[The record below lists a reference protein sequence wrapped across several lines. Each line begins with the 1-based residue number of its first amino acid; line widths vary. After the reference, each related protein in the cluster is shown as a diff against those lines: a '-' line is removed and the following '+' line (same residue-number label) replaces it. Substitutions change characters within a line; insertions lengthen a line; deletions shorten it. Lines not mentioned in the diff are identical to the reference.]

1 MYELA
6 TQDGYDLVQFTKD
19 FKAVGKMMCQLCIRA
34 YQLAEADHKIFKE
47 YVIRELGLSRQ
58 TAERMIT
65 VGMIYIDHPGLN
77 ELPYTKA
84 AELLPI
90 REQLGDFRE
99 HQELKDDD
107 ICHMSQ
113 RELRDSVKCYLG
125 ALSSPEEI
133 EEPKLTST
141 QKYLMDSAEYLH
153 NNLRPGKVISK
164 ADREL
169 IMELSQKLLKLS
181 ERRIG

>member
-1 MYELA
+1 MYELT
-6 TQDGYDLVQFTKD
+6 TQDGYDLVQFKRD
-19 FKAVGKMMCQLCIRA
+19 YVKVGKLMCQLCIRA

-77 ELPYTKA
+77 DLPYTKA

-90 REQLGDFRE
+90 REQLGEFRE

-107 ICHMSQ
+107 IVNMSQ

-125 ALSSPEEI
+125 AKASPDEI

-141 QKYLMDSAEYLH
+141 QKYLMDTAEYLH

-164 ADREL
+164 SDRSL

>member
-6 TQDGYDLVQFTKD
+6 AQDGYNLVQFTKD
-19 FKAVGKMMCQLCIRA
+19 FRAVGKVMCQLCIRA

-65 VGMIYIDHPGLN
+65 VGMIYFDHPGLN
-77 ELPYTKA
+77 ALPYTKA

-125 ALSSPEEI
+125 SKASPDEI

-153 NNLRPGKVISK
+153 NNLRPGKIISK
-164 ADREL
+164 SDREL
-169 IMELSQKLLKLS
+169 IIELSQKLLKLS

>member
-1 MYELA
+1 MYELT
-6 TQDGYDLVQFTKD
+6 TQDGYDLVQFKRD
-19 FKAVGKMMCQLCIRA
+19 YVKVGKLMCQLCIRA

-77 ELPYTKA
+77 DLPYTKA

-90 REQLGDFRE
+90 REQLGEFRE

-107 ICHMSQ
+107 IVNMSQ
-113 RELRDSVKCYLG
+113 RELRDSVK
-125 ALSSPEEI
+125 
-133 EEPKLTST
+133 
-141 QKYLMDSAEYLH
+141 
-153 NNLRPGKVISK
+153 
-164 ADREL
+164 
-169 IMELSQKLLKLS
+169 
-181 ERRIG
+181 